1 MKKFFKSMQL
11 LALMLVA
18 GGSFCLTSCSDDD
31 DVNIPAEVTTATMF
45 GSYEGKVTAFNI
57 APVDGE
63 DNEDTT
69 APGADISAV
78 VNNDTI
84 KLVEFPVKDIV
95 LAIVKDETLADKIM
109 EEIGDVTYSIGYDP
123 TLTADKD
130 SIMVKLD
137 PKPLKL
143 TVNIPA
149 AKDGE
154 EAAATVV
161 EVQVAAGE
169 NAGYAVADGNLKFH
183 IAATKV
189 MLGEGEQ
196 QQELPNFVPTT
207 FHFDMHQNRISHLF

>member
-31 DVNIPAEVTTATMF
+31 DVKNPGEITTQTMF
-45 GSYEGKVTAFNI
+45 GNYEGKVTVFNI

-69 APGADISAV
+69 APGTDISAV
-78 VNNDTI
+78 INNDTI
-84 KLVEFPVKDIV
+84 KLIELPVKDIV
-95 LAIVKDETLADKIM
+95 MAIVNDEAQADKIV
-109 EEIGDVTYSIGYDP
+109 EEIGDINYSIGYEP

-149 AKDGE
+149 AKEGE
-154 EAAATVV
+154 EVAATVV
-161 EVQVAAGE
+161 EVEVVAGE

-196 QQELPNFVPTT
+196 QQELPLAPTT
-207 FHFDMHQNRISHLF
+207 FHFDMNQCRK

>member
-1 MKKFFKSMQL
+1 MRKFFKSMQF

-18 GGSFCLTSCSDDD
+18 GSSICLTSCSDDD
-31 DVNIPAEVTTATMF
+31 DVDNPGEVTTAIMF
-45 GSYEGKVTAFNI
+45 GSYKGKVTAFNI

-63 DNEDTT
+63 NNEETA
-69 APGADISAV
+69 APGTDISAV
-78 VNNDTI
+78 INNDTI

-95 LAIVKDETLADKIM
+95 LAIIKDETLADKVV
-109 EEIGDVTYSIGYDP
+109 EEIGDLTYSIGYEP
-123 TLTADKD
+123 SLTAEKD
-130 SIMVKLD
+130 SIMLKLD

-154 EAAATVV
+154 DAAATVV

-169 NAGYAVADGNLKFH
+169 NAGFAVEDGNLKFH

-189 MLGEGEQ
+189 LLGEGEQ

-207 FHFDMHQNRISHLF
+207 FHFDMNQNRISHLF